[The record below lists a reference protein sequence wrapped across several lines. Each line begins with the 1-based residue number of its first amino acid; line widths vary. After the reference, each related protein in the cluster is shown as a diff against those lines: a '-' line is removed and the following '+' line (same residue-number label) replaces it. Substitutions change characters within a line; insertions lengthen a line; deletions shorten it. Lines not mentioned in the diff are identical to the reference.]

1 MVRSGTGGIPSMTI
15 ARYGITLNS
24 TATDIIDNYELARIG
39 YYKEENFWLWRRQ
52 IWKIITGNT
61 CRVVFGT

>member
-1 MVRSGTGGIPSMTI
+1 MTI

-52 IWKIITGNT
+52 IWKIITGKYLPGGFWYVT
-61 CRVVFGT
+61 R